1 MAAPTLAWELR
12 GHAVDMAQLHKD
24 YKPML
29 RLVRELIGVV
39 PNCDPYL
46 EIWPAGF
53 RTYNLLVP
61 NLLNLPASLMGKGA
75 PKDLVG
81 LAMYVSSRAA
91 ECMYCSAHAC
101 SFALRR
107 GASRDAVIGE
117 YTPVEEAVATLA
129 HALGSIP
136 TEMTS
141 AYIDELDR
149 YLEPGDVEWVVM
161 SVALMGFLNKFM
173 DAMGIPLESEAI
185 NDVSEL
191 IEPTGWSIGKHLWDD
206 VYGERSNGNGRAH
219 GNSQA
224 NGASSIPV
232 DGMGTYLRVLRQ
244 APGAIRLESSWT
256 KGVSGRI
263 GPALLMLEDRVGY
276 AFPILATLQHKR
288 AVKAIAAVLRENL
301 DPNLTKVG
309 LPAKCMVGLVFAK
322 VVDDEMLMS
331 EMIQL
336 AQLLAPEIDPRIMV
350 DVGKYAVYPPE
361 YAEIP
366 RGLSSREAAAIILA
380 KAGSTSPSS
389 INEITIST
397 VLEHL
402 TPAQIVETVV
412 WLSVL
417 QMLHRLYAYYDARIG
432 LI

>member
-1 MAAPTLAWELR
+1 MAEL
-12 GHAVDMAQLHKD
+12 DKT

-39 PNCDPYL
+39 PNCDSYL

-61 NLLNLPASLMGKGA
+61 NLLNLPASLLGQGA

-91 ECMYCSAHAC
+91 ECMYCSAHTC

-107 GASRDAVIGE
+107 GASKAAVVGD
-117 YTPVEEAVATLA
+117 YTPAEEAVAVLA
-129 HALGSIP
+129 HSLGSVP
-136 TEMTS
+136 TDMTL

-149 YLEPGDVEWVVM
+149 YLDPSDVEWIVL

-173 DAMGIPLESEAI
+173 DAMGIPLEPEAI
-185 NDVSEL
+185 SDVASL
-191 IEPTGWSIGKHLWDD
+191 IEPTGWSQGKHVWSDD
-206 VYGERSNGNGRAH
+206 DDTFTTNGHGAKGEVPKDSL
-219 GNSQA
+219 
-224 NGASSIPV
+224 
-232 DGMGTYLRVLRQ
+232 GTYLRVLRQ
-244 APGAIRLESSWT
+244 APGALRLESGWT

-263 GPALLMLEDRVGY
+263 GPALVMLEEKVGY

-288 AVKAIAAVLRENL
+288 AVKAIAAVVRENL
-301 DPNLTKVG
+301 DPNLTKLG
-309 LPAKCMVGLVFAK
+309 LGAKCMVGLVFAR

-331 EMIQL
+331 EMLQL
-336 AQLLAPEIDPRIMV
+336 GELLAPEIDPRMMV
-350 DVGKYAVYPPE
+350 EVGKYAICPPE
-361 YAEIP
+361 PAVIP
-366 RGLSSREAAAIILA
+366 KGLSSREAAALILA
-380 KAGSTSPSS
+380 RAASTSPSS

-397 VLEHL
+397 VIDHL

>member
-1 MAAPTLAWELR
+1 MGPTTLAWELR
-12 GHAVDMAQLHKD
+12 GQTVDMAQLHKD

-61 NLLNLPASLMGKGA
+61 NLLNLPNLIFGQGA

-81 LAMYVSSRAA
+81 LGMYVSSRAA
-91 ECMYCSAHAC
+91 ECMYCSAHTC

-107 GASRDAVIGE
+107 GASADALVGE
-117 YTPVEEAVATLA
+117 YTPVEEAVAVLA
-129 HALGSIP
+129 HALGSVP
-136 TEMTS
+136 TTMTA
-141 AYIDELDR
+141 AYIDEIDR
-149 YLEPGDVEWVVM
+149 YLAPEDVEWVVM
-161 SVALMGFLNKFM
+161 GVALMGFLNKFM
-173 DAMGIPLESEAI
+173 DAMGIPLEAEAI
-185 NDVSEL
+185 NDVADL
-191 IEPTGWSIGKHLWDD
+191 IEPTGWTTGKHLWDD
-206 VYGERSNGNGRAH
+206 TDLDSHHGSRGNG
-219 GNSQA
+219 GVPKDSL
-224 NGASSIPV
+224 
-232 DGMGTYLRVLRQ
+232 GTYLRVLRQ
-244 APGAIRLESSWT
+244 APGALRLEGSWT

-263 GPALLMLEDRVGY
+263 GPALVMLEEKVGY
-276 AFPILATLQHKR
+276 AFPILSTLQHKR
-288 AVKAIAAVLRENL
+288 AVKAIATVLRENL

-309 LPAKCMVGLVFAK
+309 LPAKCMVGLVYAK
-322 VVDDEMLMS
+322 VVEDEMLMS

-336 AQLLAPEIDPRIMV
+336 AQLLAPEIDARLLV
-350 DVGKYAVYPPE
+350 DVGKYAVYPAE

-366 RGLSSREAAAIILA
+366 RGLSSREAAAIMLA
-380 KAGSTSPSS
+380 KAASTSPSNV
-389 INEITIST
+389 NEITVST
-397 VLEHL
+397 VMGHL

>member
-1 MAAPTLAWELR
+1 MGPTTLAWELR
-12 GHAVDMAQLHKD
+12 GHTVDMAQLHKD

-29 RLVRELIGVV
+29 RLVREIIGVV

-61 NLLNLPASLMGKGA
+61 NLLNLPHLLLGQGA

-81 LAMYVSSRAA
+81 LGMYVASRAA

-107 GASRDAVIGE
+107 GASADALVGD
-117 YTPVEEAVATLA
+117 YTPVEEAVAVLA
-129 HALGSIP
+129 HALGSVP
-136 TEMTS
+136 TSMTS
-141 AYIDELDR
+141 AYIDEIDR
-149 YLEPGDVEWVVM
+149 YLAPEDVEWVVM
-161 SVALMGFLNKFM
+161 GIALMGFLNKFM
-173 DAMGIPLESEAI
+173 DAMGVPLEAEAI
-185 NDVSEL
+185 HDVADL
-191 IEPTGWSIGKHLWDD
+191 IEPTGWTTGKHLWDD
-206 VYGERSNGNGRAH
+206 IDLDDHHGNGGVH
-219 GNSQA
+219 KDSL
-224 NGASSIPV
+224 
-232 DGMGTYLRVLRQ
+232 GTYLRVLRA
-244 APGAIRLESSWT
+244 APGAIKLESSWT

-263 GPALLMLEDRVGY
+263 GPALMMLEDKVGY
-276 AFPILATLQHKR
+276 AFPILSTLQHKR
-288 AVKAIAAVLRENL
+288 AVKAIATALRENL

-309 LPAKCMVGLVFAK
+309 LPAKCMVGLVYAK
-322 VVDDEMLMS
+322 VVEDEMLMS

-336 AQLLAPEIDPRIMV
+336 AQLLAPEIDTRLLV
-350 DVGKYAVYPPE
+350 DVGKYAVYPAE

-366 RGLSSREAAAIILA
+366 RGLSSREAAAIMLA
-380 KAGSTSPSS
+380 KAASTSPSNV
-389 INEITIST
+389 NEITVSAVIG
-397 VLEHL
+397 HL

>member
-1 MAAPTLAWELR
+1 MGPTTLAWELR
-12 GHAVDMAQLHKD
+12 GQTVDMAQLHKD

-61 NLLNLPASLMGKGA
+61 NLLNLPNLIFGQGA

-81 LAMYVSSRAA
+81 LGMYVSSRAA

-107 GASRDAVIGE
+107 GASAEALVGE
-117 YTPVEEAVATLA
+117 YTPVEEAVAVLA
-129 HALGSIP
+129 HALGSVP
-136 TEMTS
+136 TTMT
-141 AYIDELDR
+141 AAHIDEIDR
-149 YLEPGDVEWVVM
+149 YLAPEDVEWVVM
-161 SVALMGFLNKFM
+161 GIALMGFLNKFM
-173 DAMGIPLESEAI
+173 DAMGIPLEAEAI
-185 NDVSEL
+185 HDVTDL
-191 IEPTGWSIGKHLWDD
+191 IEPTGWTTGKHLWDD
-206 VYGERSNGNGRAH
+206 TDLYSHNGNR
-219 GNSQA
+219 GNGGVPKDSL
-224 NGASSIPV
+224 
-232 DGMGTYLRVLRQ
+232 GTYLRVLRQ
-244 APGAIRLESSWT
+244 APGALRLESSWT

-263 GPALLMLEDRVGY
+263 GPALVMLEDKVGY
-276 AFPILATLQHKR
+276 AFPILSTLQHKR
-288 AVKAIAAVLRENL
+288 AVKAIATVLRENL
-301 DPNLTKVG
+301 DPNLTKLG

-322 VVDDEMLMS
+322 VVEDEMLMS

-336 AQLLAPEIDPRIMV
+336 AQLLAPEIDAQLLV
-350 DVGKYAVYPPE
+350 DVGRYAVYPAE

-366 RGLSSREAAAIILA
+366 RGLSSREAAAIMLA
-380 KAGSTSPSS
+380 KAASTSPSNV
-389 INEITIST
+389 NEITVSA
-397 VLEHL
+397 VVGHL